1 MCKKYRVS
9 VKYKSGPLAGK
20 FVIQV
25 VNVPYNIG
33 RELCEIWTE
42 TGFEVSYNSY
52 GCKKTEPAP
61 ALALQTKK
69 RKEGDKIKMNYE
81 MIQNNIDAST
91 IAAIYAKTEEER
103 RLYVDEILY
112 WENKKEE
119 YINTHNVKGELL
131 NV

>member
-1 MCKKYRVS
+1 
-9 VKYKSGPLAGK
+9 
-20 FVIQV
+20 
-25 VNVPYNIG
+25 
-33 RELCEIWTE
+33 
-42 TGFEVSYNSY
+42 
-52 GCKKTEPAP
+52 
-61 ALALQTKK
+61 
-69 RKEGDKIKMNYE
+69 MNYE